1 MTATAPPPTASASAP
16 QACEAHDAL
25 DATARVVALFANF
38 GPAQLPLLDQ
48 YYAAQA
54 RFKDPF
60 HDVQG
65 VPAITAI
72 FAHMFEALHAPRFV
86 FIDQIIGAQQAF
98 LTWDLQ
104 FRFRRWRAHQP
115 ERIHGATHLRFDA
128 QGRITLHRDYWDSAE
143 ELFEKFPLLGPGM
156 RWLRKRAAA

>member
-1 MTATAPPPTASASAP
+1 MTSTMPPSHSSESAIDTRA
-16 QACEAHDAL
+16 
-25 DATARVVALFANF
+25 ATARVVAWFEHLE
-38 GPAQLPLLDQ
+38 PSHLPRGGSYSAPD
-48 YYAAQA
+48 A

-65 VPAITAI
+65 VAAISAI
-72 FAHMFEALHAPRFV
+72 FAHMFEALHEPHFV
-86 FIDQIIGAQQAF
+86 FIDHIVGAQQAF

-115 ERIHGATHLRFDA
+115 EHIHGATHLRFDA
-128 QGRITLHRDYWDSAE
+128 QGRITVHRDYWDSAE
-143 ELFEKFPLLGPGM
+143 ELFEKFPLIGPGV

>member
-1 MTATAPPPTASASAP
+1 MTSTAPPPTASASTP
-16 QACEAHDAL
+16 PACDAH

-48 YYAAQA
+48 YYAAHA

-72 FAHMFEALHAPRFV
+72 FAHMFEALHEPHFV
-86 FIDQIIGAQQAF
+86 FIDHIVGAQQAF
-98 LTWDLQ
+98 LTWDLR

-115 ERIHGATHLRFDA
+115 EHIYGATHLRFDA
-128 QGRITLHRDYWDSAE
+128 QGRITVHRDYWDSAE
-143 ELFEKFPLLGPGM
+143 ELFEKFPLIGPGV
-156 RWLRKRAAA
+156 RWLRKRAGA

>member
-1 MTATAPPPTASASAP
+1 MTATVPPPTASASAP
-16 QACEAHDAL
+16 PACEAHDAH

-98 LTWDLQ
+98 LTWDLH